1 MLATKK
7 ILICDDHSLFGS
19 GLSELLTNLGYSVA
33 VVSSSV
39 DCLKTLKQ
47 NQFDV
52 FLCDLNVDERTG
64 FEIYEQMKTFLKKT
78 NTFLLTAYY
87 EEFLILKAQKIG
99 LNGFLTKETSIEDL
113 ILAIEMKIGGLFFST
128 LSPLSKNNLIS
139 GTKEFSIQK
148 IKLSKQEREIIKW
161 IVKGQTSK
169 EIGMTLF
176 ISKTTVDTHR
186 RNINRKLELNTIASL
201 IQYAHE
207 NNLID

>member
-7 ILICDDHSLFGS
+7 ILICDDHSLFVS
-19 GLSELLTNLGYSVA
+19 GLSELLTNLGYSVT

-39 DCLKTLKQ
+39 DCIEALKE

-52 FLCDLNVDERTG
+52 FLCDLNVDEKTG
-64 FEIYEQMKTFLKKT
+64 FEIYEQMKIFLKKT
-78 NTFLLTAYY
+78 NSFLLTAYY

-99 LNGFLTKETSIEDL
+99 FSGFLTKETSIEDL
-113 ILAIEMKIGGLFFST
+113 ILAIEMKIGDLFFST